1 VNSPAA
7 TTRRSDS
14 TGKLVRGCAI
24 LTAVEIAAFLSIG
37 AILSQSH
44 GANGWIAAGIAAGL
58 CWIGSVGALILV
70 AVAQGPSGVVNGVLL
85 GMFARTGVPLAG
97 GLAVSFGW
105 PMLAEAG
112 LMQAVFA
119 CYLMTLIVETGLSL
133 RLVSGPRRAALST
146 LGAPPADAKQ

>member
-1 VNSPAA
+1 MNSPAA

-24 LTAVEIAAFLSIG
+24 LTALEAAAFLSIG
-37 AILSQSH
+37 AILSQSI
-44 GANGWIAAGIAAGL
+44 GANGWITAGIAAGL
-58 CWIGSVGALILV
+58 CWIGSVGALILI
-70 AVAQGPSGVVNGVLL
+70 AVAQSPSGIVNGVLL

-112 LMQAVFA
+112 LMPAVFA
-119 CYLMTLIVETGLSL
+119 CYLVTLIVETGLSL
-133 RLVSGPRRAALST
+133 RLVSGPKRIALST
-146 LGAPPADAKQ
+146 FGASRANAKQ